1 MPGRL
6 RSPVFTVL
14 LAALLTQC
22 SAPADG
28 LSREARDV
36 ASHAVATYA
45 DSSVATLAD
54 LIAFRTVRDQGIT
67 AADNPEFRAMT
78 AYLERMAT
86 AFGFDFTDHGAVVV
100 IGLGD
105 AADRLGL
112 VTHADVQPANPAKW
126 AQDPFT
132 LDTTSE
138 PGRLIGRGIED
149 DKGPIVTALYAMRA
163 LRDRGVPLARRI
175 ELIISYTEES
185 DWTPFHPLSVRFA
198 KKVRSGLARC
208 H

>member
-1 MPGRL
+1 
-6 RSPVFTVL
+6 
-14 LAALLTQC
+14 
-22 SAPADG
+22 
-28 LSREARDV
+28 
-36 ASHAVATYA
+36 
-45 DSSVATLAD
+45 
-54 LIAFRTVRDQGIT
+54 
-67 AADNPEFRAMT
+67 MT

-86 AFGFDFTDHGAVVV
+86 AFGFDFTDHGVVVV

-138 PGRLIGRGIED
+138 PGRLIGRGVED

-163 LRDRGVPLARRI
+163 LRDRGVPLSRRI

-185 DWTPFHPLSVRFA
+185 DWTPFQEF
-198 KKVRSGLARC
+198 LAQ
-208 H
+208 